1 MFRLRFNEVFVG
13 LLLMSF
19 CTAFV
24 VPSRFTNPVRSIQG
38 LFYPV
43 AMPARA
49 IGLALDR
56 RFSRPPKDDRSV
68 VDIRD
73 ENSRLQQQVA
83 TLTAQLD
90 ELQRVNADRQ
100 VMFEVRK
107 LCTPVPVIGNDAGTR
122 ESLALKGGNFGKIE
136 SAMPVLCQKGLVGR
150 IDRAGPA
157 GAQVQLIT
165 DRNFGVPGKFRRYVK
180 RDNVQAFD
188 PIGGTTP
195 WVQGAGKGNLIVSN
209 IPMSETAAE
218 SPNGI
223 AVGDYAVLDDPD
235 PVWGA
240 ARGQIL
246 GEIVKIQPLPNV
258 RLIAEITLKPKL
270 DFATLRE
277 VMVMNKQ

>member
-1 MFRLRFNEVFVG
+1 MNSDLIAWTLRSEF
-13 LLLMSF
+13 LL
-19 CTAFV
+19 
-24 VPSRFTNPVRSIQG
+24 
-38 LFYPV
+38 
-43 AMPARA
+43 
-49 IGLALDR
+49 
-56 RFSRPPKDDRSV
+56 
-68 VDIRD
+68 RD
-73 ENSRLQQQVA
+73 G
-83 TLTAQLD
+83 
-90 ELQRVNADRQ
+90 
-100 VMFEVRK
+100 K
-107 LCTPVPVIGNDAGTR
+107 PVPQAEVVLLPKTT
-122 ESLALKGGNFGKIE
+122 
-136 SAMPVLCQKGLVGR
+136 SAYM
-150 IDRAGPA
+150 D
-157 GAQVQLIT
+157 
-165 DRNFGVPGKFRRYVK
+165 VPGKFRRYVK

-258 RLIAEITLKPKL
+258 RLIAEITLKHKL